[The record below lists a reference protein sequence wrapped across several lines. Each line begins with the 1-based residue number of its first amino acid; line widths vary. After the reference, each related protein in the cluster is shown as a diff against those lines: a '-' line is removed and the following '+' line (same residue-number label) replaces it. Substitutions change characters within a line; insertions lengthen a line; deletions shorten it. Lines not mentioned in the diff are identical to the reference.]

1 MSRFCEC
8 QKAKSASA
16 RGGLLLTITT
26 SLVYSHLAPESLL
39 AAIQSLR
46 SLAEARTSGRSR
58 DFLTGGKSRF
68 DLSGRPLS
76 PAYDEAQ
83 QPYDPAC
90 VFDLEVMISLASKS
104 PEHIAETWWV
114 APGVADRSKPFS

>member
-1 MSRFCEC
+1 MSILSRVDSKWAYLPAYF
-8 QKAKSASA
+8 
-16 RGGLLLTITT
+16 
-26 SLVYSHLAPESLL
+26 YSHLAPESLI
-39 AAIQSLR
+39 AAIWSLR

-58 DFLTGGKSRF
+58 DFLGGSSQSRADF
-68 DLSGRPLS
+68 SGRPLS

-104 PEHIAETWWV
+104 PEHIAETWYVEARDAVYVWL
-114 APGVADRSKPFS
+114 